1 MITAR
6 LAETGIDP
14 RWVASLRT
22 VSRVM
27 SMFVLAVGGLVL
39 IGWQLDIVAL
49 TSGLRARVA
58 MNPLAA
64 LGFVA
69 GAGWLWLRQVA
80 PATTARRA
88 AQLGA
93 GLVIVIGG
101 TTLIGYLVG
110 DNLGLDQIMYRE
122 RLGTNRIA
130 PNTGLN
136 FLLIGATLLL
146 LDWETRSGHRPAQL
160 LALVPTAVAL
170 TSVLGYAYDVGEL
183 YGFARYIPMA
193 LPTAV
198 AFLALGLGIA
208 CARPERGFVSVMA
221 STHAGGV
228 LARRLLPAAVLIP
241 TLLGWLR
248 LVGQRA
254 GLFAAELGL
263 ASAVVANS
271 VLCALLSSVPSGRE
285 CAPLRRDVDA
295 SGLGD
300 PGARGDEPAR
310 HLCAR
315 RRPARSRVERSQSL
329 LDLRCRQG
337 SELPSRRPRR
347 QGRPSRRLWL
357 PHRGLERVP
366 GSDG

>member
-1 MITAR
+1 MTTAR

-22 VSRVM
+22 VSRVT
-27 SMFVLAVGGLVL
+27 SLFVLAVGGLVL

-58 MNPLAA
+58 MNPLTA
-64 LGFVA
+64 LGFIA
-69 GAGWLWLRQVA
+69 GAGSLWLRQVA

-183 YGFARYIPMA
+183 
-193 LPTAV
+193 
-198 AFLALGLGIA
+198 
-208 CARPERGFVSVMA
+208 
-221 STHAGGV
+221 
-228 LARRLLPAAVLIP
+228 
-241 TLLGWLR
+241 
-248 LVGQRA
+248 
-254 GLFAAELGL
+254 
-263 ASAVVANS
+263 
-271 VLCALLSSVPSGRE
+271 
-285 CAPLRRDVDA
+285 
-295 SGLGD
+295 
-300 PGARGDEPAR
+300 
-310 HLCAR
+310 
-315 RRPARSRVERSQSL
+315 
-329 LDLRCRQG
+329 
-337 SELPSRRPRR
+337 
-347 QGRPSRRLWL
+347 
-357 PHRGLERVP
+357 
-366 GSDG
+366 